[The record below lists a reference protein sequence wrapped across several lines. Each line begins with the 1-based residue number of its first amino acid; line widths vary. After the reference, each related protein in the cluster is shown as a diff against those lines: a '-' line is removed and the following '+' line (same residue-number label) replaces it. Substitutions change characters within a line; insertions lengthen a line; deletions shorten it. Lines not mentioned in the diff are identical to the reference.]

1 MAATL
6 KIYTMTHCPTCEATR
21 RNAAAI
27 AERWPEV
34 EVQLISLD
42 APGVTI
48 PPQVFSVPTY
58 LLNGDVISLG
68 NPYLSQIESHLRP
81 LLAS

>member
-21 RNAAAI
+21 RTAEAI
-27 AERWPEV
+27 AERWPALEV
-34 EVQLISLD
+34 ELINLD
-42 APGVTI
+42 APGAII

-58 LLNGDVISLG
+58 ILNGDVISLG
-68 NPYLSQIESHLRP
+68 NPYLSQLETLLRP
-81 LLAS
+81 RLAG